1 MSGRSWSS
9 IAVILSL
16 MASFFFFSRLTSNWS
31 AEARVFEQ
39 NDLVVEL
46 TVLRPELDE
55 FVSELSLVDALH
67 WPAGQCPIEHRAS
80 ARTIVLFSV
89 YGKP

>member
-1 MSGRSWSS
+1 
-9 IAVILSL
+9 
-16 MASFFFFSRLTSNWS
+16 MASFFFFKTFDQQLIRGCG
-31 AEARVFEQ
+31 VFEQ

-67 WPAGQCPIEHRAS
+67 WPAGQCP
-80 ARTIVLFSV
+80 
-89 YGKP
+89 Y